1 MTQLF
6 IFAAQSVTGAVITII
21 GLLLVAGIIGYV
33 TSWLY
38 AKSVYTPVIKALEKD
53 KAELI
58 TRVEGLNRQV
68 EVMKSQVIQLN
79 SNIETQAEKIKI
91 LEFEIEE
98 KNKEIKKITTK
109 PVKEN

>member
-6 IFAAQSVTGAVITII
+6 IFAQSVTGAVIMMI

-38 AKSVYTPVIKALEKD
+38 AKSVYVPVIKTLEKD

-58 TRVEGLNRQV
+58 SSVEGLNRQI

-79 SNIETQAEKIKI
+79 DTIESQNGRIKT
-91 LEFEIEE
+91 LESEIDE
-98 KNKEIKKITTK
+98 KNKEIKRISTK